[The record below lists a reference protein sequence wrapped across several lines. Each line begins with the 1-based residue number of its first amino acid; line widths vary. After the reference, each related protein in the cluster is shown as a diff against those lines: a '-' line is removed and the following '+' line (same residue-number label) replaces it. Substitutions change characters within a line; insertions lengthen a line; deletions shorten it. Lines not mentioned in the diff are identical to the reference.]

1 MLTTD
6 EEVIATKDDAPAEN
20 NCKKTIWLA
29 PLKIII
35 EVAYVRYG
43 PKPNS
48 MPIAPK
54 IIPKG
59 ITGIIKGNISIIPLL
74 KIFIFD
80 GIYLVEL
87 KAFFKNLVSNLQ
99 SL

>member
-1 MLTTD
+1 MIIFQLNFRSDKCSERTAPYNKCLEFTAPT
-6 EEVIATKDDAPAEN
+6 ELRIIRDDAPAEN

-59 ITGIIKGNISIIPLL
+59 ITGIIKGNISIIP
-74 KIFIFD
+74 
-80 GIYLVEL
+80 
-87 KAFFKNLVSNLQ
+87 
-99 SL
+99 